1 VADSVVTRVESIL
14 DAVPRRG
21 DPAAESRRTAAQMKS
36 NKTQERIA
44 ALIFNN
50 ITEGVFTTDRE
61 CRITS
66 FNRAAEE
73 ISGFSNEEASGHF
86 CFDIFRTELCH
97 ARCALRSTLQNGDT
111 IDNVRVTILTKGGR
125 KRPISVSTS
134 ILRDESMEVV
144 GAVEFFR
151 DLTEVENLER
161 RLRRFT
167 GVGDMVSANEE
178 MQRIFT
184 LIPEIAESE
193 CSVLIQGASGT
204 GKELIAQA
212 LHDLSPR
219 RRGPFLKLNCGALP
233 ETLLESELFG
243 HEKGAF
249 TDAKRAKPGL
259 FLAANGGTL
268 LLDEIGEMPPA
279 LQVKLFRVLST
290 GEFSPVGSVKVVK
303 TDVRILASTNR
314 DLEQMIRDGRFRE
327 ELYYRINVVSVGLP
341 ALADRMEDVPLLVD
355 HFIRRF
361 REKRGKAIKGVS
373 GEALA
378 AMRRYEFPGNVRE
391 LENAVEHAFVM
402 CRGDTIDVRHL
413 PDKILVA
420 ARDSGR
426 PEISKKSERAI
437 IQEALDRHAG
447 NRQETAVELG
457 MHRSTLWRKLRQYGL
472 DG

>member
-1 VADSVVTRVESIL
+1 
-14 DAVPRRG
+14 
-21 DPAAESRRTAAQMKS
+21 MKS
-36 NKTQERIA
+36 KKEQDQIA
-44 ALIFNN
+44 ALIFHN
-50 ITEGVFTTDRE
+50 ISEGVFTTDRE

-73 ISGFSNEEASGHF
+73 ISGFSRDQAIGQF

-97 ARCALRSTLQNGDT
+97 ERCALRSTLQNGDT
-111 IDNVRVTILTKGGR
+111 IDNVRVTILTKDGR

-134 ILRDESMEVV
+134 ILRDDSSDVV

-167 GVGDMVSANEE
+167 GVGNMVSANDE
-178 MQRIFT
+178 MRQIFA

-193 CSVLIQGASGT
+193 CSCLIEGASGT

-212 LHDLSPR
+212 LHNLSPR
-219 RRGPFLKLNCGALP
+219 RRGPFVKLNCGALP

-268 LLDEIGEMPPA
+268 LLDEIGEMPLP

-290 GEFSPVGSVKVVK
+290 GEFSPVGSVNVVT

-314 DLEQMIRDGRFRE
+314 NLEQMILDGEFRE
-327 ELYYRINVVSVGLP
+327 ELYYRINVVSVSLP
-341 ALADRMEDVPLLVD
+341 PLCERREDVPLLVD

-361 REKRGKAIKGVS
+361 REKRGKAITGIS

-378 AMRRYEFPGNVRE
+378 AMRRYGFPGNVRE

-402 CRGDTIDVRHL
+402 CRGETIEAGHL
-413 PDKILVA
+413 PDKILSS
-420 ARDSGR
+420 ARDG
-426 PEISKKSERAI
+426 PQPGLSKRSERAI
-437 IQEALDRHAG
+437 IQEALDRHRG